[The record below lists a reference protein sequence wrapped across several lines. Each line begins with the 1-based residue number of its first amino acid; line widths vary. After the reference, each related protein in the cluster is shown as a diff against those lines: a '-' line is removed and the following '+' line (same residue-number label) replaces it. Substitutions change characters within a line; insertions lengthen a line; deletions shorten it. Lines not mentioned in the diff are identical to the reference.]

1 MLDYGECSEGKNGRE
16 AAIEHHAQNGL
27 PLHERVG
34 PLRGSE
40 PHHPGSG
47 WPTMTSISL
56 LWGIGS
62 ILSDEE
68 IKCSANASNAKR
80 ALPCA
85 GKPRMERKQSRK
97 LAAATA

>member
-1 MLDYGECSEGKNGRE
+1 
-16 AAIEHHAQNGL
+16 
-27 PLHERVG
+27 
-34 PLRGSE
+34 
-40 PHHPGSG
+40 
-47 WPTMTSISL
+47 MTSISL

-97 LAAATA
+97 LTAATA